1 MNLRAALVLGVI
13 LALTPSANSQQNA
26 SLNVSLPGKT
36 WAIQI
41 PAVGFKVETDEIKP
55 DGRKYLLASNEKNG
69 VTISVMLESGRQTA
83 TAEECH
89 SSMSRRAQQAASEK
103 FPDIGM
109 RDVGPFSVLE
119 YTIADM
125 KGIKLNQRNI
135 FACLA
140 KEDVYADLH
149 ISKVSFRSPEE
160 GLLMAYLEGAQ
171 VVDTSADGA
180 KRPGPPGMD
189 YFLEGSRSFVKQDFK
204 KAIEPY
210 QNALDLEKKDPKLG
224 QTYWRVLVDNLAM
237 AYGITGDLKNSR
249 EVLVYGMSKDAT
261 YPLFYY
267 NMACV
272 YAESKDLD
280 NTMANLKKAFQYK
293 QNVIQGETMPNPRTD
308 DSFQGFMH
316 TKQFL
321 DLLDSL
327 EHPAN

>member
-69 VTISVMLESGRQTA
+69 VTISVMLESGGQTA

-140 KEDVYADLH
+140 KEDVYADE
-149 ISKVSFRSPEE
+149 PEFE
-160 GLLMAYLEGAQ
+160 ELGIQTY
-171 VVDTSADGA
+171 
-180 KRPGPPGMD
+180 
-189 YFLEGSRSFVKQDFK
+189 Y
-204 KAIEPY
+204 
-210 QNALDLEKKDPKLG
+210 EKKHLQG
-224 QTYWRVLVDNLAM
+224 GRTIYYLA
-237 AYGITGDLKNSR
+237 
-249 EVLVYGMSKDAT
+249 
-261 YPLFYY
+261 F
-267 NMACV
+267 
-272 YAESKDLD
+272 
-280 NTMANLKKAFQYK
+280 
-293 QNVIQGETMPNPRTD
+293 NV
-308 DSFQGFMH
+308 
-316 TKQFL
+316 
-321 DLLDSL
+321 
-327 EHPAN
+327 